1 MSFVWVPGSSP
12 PPIEDHS
19 LAKLAV
25 LRSYVAAYID
35 RLCQGSRR
43 EVFKLDLVD
52 GFSGGGL
59 FLDGGVEVSGT
70 PLIMLEEAQSAFA
83 RLNATRVKPL
93 RFDLKFHFVDIES
106 DHIKYLRRVLS
117 ERDFSIPE
125 HDIKLY
131 TQAFGQSVGAILSDI
146 KRRQPRA
153 GRALFLLDQKGFS
166 QVEVDLVRRIFTE
179 LANAEVILTFAAES
193 LLNHLAERPE
203 LYTAVR
209 PIELSENDVRELLDL
224 KQGAGGRAV
233 AQRTLRD
240 HLRHRTGA
248 TYDTPFFIRP
258 GQSRRALWFV
268 HLSRHPTARD
278 VMVQCHWN
286 NFNTFEHYGSGGLDM
301 MGWDPLK
308 SGLLPLFGFD
318 QYDAD
323 LLHQQLL
330 ETIPEE
336 LALLDFSTPLPVERF
351 RAAVANRTAARF
363 SDLDKALSTL
373 ASAGEFDILTEN
385 GKLRQRGLSRLS
397 PSDLIALPSR
407 PMFPGWSKL
416 SW

>member
-1 MSFVWVPGSSP
+1 MSFVWVPGSAP

-25 LRSYVAAYID
+25 LRSYVSAYID

-43 EVFKLDLVD
+43 DVFKLDLVD

-70 PLIMLEEAQSAFA
+70 PLIMLEEAQSAFT

-93 RFDLKFHFVDIES
+93 RFDLKFHFVDIAS
-106 DHIKYLRRVLS
+106 DHIQYLRRVLS
-117 ERDFSIPE
+117 ERDFLIPE

-131 TQAFGQSVGAILSDI
+131 SQAFGQAVGAIISDI

-166 QVEVDLVRRIFTE
+166 QVDVDLVRRIFTE
-179 LANAEVILTFAAES
+179 LANAEVILTFAAET

-209 PIELSENDVRELLDL
+209 PIELSETDVRDLLDL

-301 MGWDPLK
+301 MGWDALK

-318 QYDAD
+318 RYDAD

-330 ETIPEE
+330 DTIPEE
-336 LALLDFSTPLPVERF
+336 LALYDFSTPLSVERF

-397 PSDLIALPSR
+397 PSDLITLPSR

>member
-1 MSFVWVPGSSP
+1 MSFVWVPGSPP

-25 LRSYVAAYID
+25 LRSYVSAYID

-43 EVFKLDLVD
+43 DVFKLDLVD

-59 FLDGGVEVSGT
+59 FLDGGIEVSGT
-70 PLIMLEEAQSAFA
+70 PLIMLEEAQSAFT

-93 RFDLKFHFVDIES
+93 RFDLKFHFVDIASE
-106 DHIKYLRRVLS
+106 HIQYLRRVLS
-117 ERDFSIPE
+117 ERDFLNAE

-131 TQAFGQSVGAILSDI
+131 SQAFGQAVGPIISDI

-193 LLNHLAERPE
+193 LLNHLSERPE

-209 PIELSENDVRELLDL
+209 PIELSETDVRELLDL

-233 AQRTLRD
+233 AQRTLRN
-240 HLRHRTGA
+240 HLRYRTGA

-330 ETIPEE
+330 DTIPEE
-336 LALLDFSTPLPVERF
+336 LALYDFSTPLSVERF

-385 GKLRQRGLSRLS
+385 GKL
-397 PSDLIALPSR
+397 AL
-407 PMFPGWSKL
+407 FVSKI
-416 SW
+416 

>member
-1 MSFVWVPGSSP
+1 MPFVWASGGQP
-12 PPIEDHS
+12 PPIEEHS

-25 LRSYVAAYID
+25 LRSYVSAYID
-35 RLCQGSRR
+35 RLCHGSRR
-43 EVFKLDLVD
+43 DVFKLDLVD

-70 PLIMLEEAQSAFA
+70 PLIMLEEAQSAYT

-93 RFDLKFHFVDIES
+93 RFDLKFHFVDIAS
-106 DHIKYLRRVLS
+106 DHIRYLREVLS
-117 ERDFSIPE
+117 ERDYLISDHEIQ
-125 HDIKLY
+125 LY
-131 TQAFGQSVGAILSDI
+131 SQAFEKAVGKIISDI

-179 LANAEVILTFAAES
+179 LANAEVILTFAAET

-209 PIELSENDVRELLDL
+209 PIELSETDVRNLLDL

-268 HLSRHPTARD
+268 HLSRHPVARD
-278 VMVQCHWN
+278 VMVQCHWS

-323 LLHQQLL
+323 LLHRQLL
-330 ETIPEE
+330 DTIPEE
-336 LALLDFSTPLPVERF
+336 LALIDFSSPLPVERF
-351 RAAVANRTAARF
+351 RRCCR
-363 SDLDKALSTL
+363 
-373 ASAGEFDILTEN
+373 
-385 GKLRQRGLSRLS
+385 
-397 PSDLIALPSR
+397 
-407 PMFPGWSKL
+407 
-416 SW
+416 

>member
-1 MSFVWVPGSSP
+1 M
-12 PPIEDHS
+12 
-19 LAKLAV
+19 
-25 LRSYVAAYID
+25 
-35 RLCQGSRR
+35 
-43 EVFKLDLVD
+43 
-52 GFSGGGL
+52 
-59 FLDGGVEVSGT
+59 
-70 PLIMLEEAQSAFA
+70 
-83 RLNATRVKPL
+83 
-93 RFDLKFHFVDIES
+93 
-106 DHIKYLRRVLS
+106 
-117 ERDFSIPE
+117 
-125 HDIKLY
+125 
-131 TQAFGQSVGAILSDI
+131 
-146 KRRQPRA
+146 
-153 GRALFLLDQKGFS
+153 
-166 QVEVDLVRRIFTE
+166 
-179 LANAEVILTFAAES
+179 TFAAET

-209 PIELSENDVRELLDL
+209 PIELSETDVRELLDL

-258 GQSRRALWFV
+258 GQSRRSLWFV

-278 VMVQCHWN
+278 VMVQCHWS

-336 LALLDFSTPLPVERF
+336 LALLNFSTPLSVERF
-351 RAAVANRTAARF
+351 RAAVANRTAAQF

-385 GKLRQRGLSRLS
+385 GKLSQRGLSRLS

>member
-1 MSFVWVPGSSP
+1 MSFVWVPGSPP

-25 LRSYVAAYID
+25 LRSYVSAYID
-35 RLCQGSRR
+35 RLCRGSRR

-70 PLIMLEEAQSAFA
+70 PLIMLEEAQSAFT

-93 RFDLKFHFVDIES
+93 RFDLKFHFVDIAS
-106 DHIKYLRRVLS
+106 DHIQYLRRVLS
-117 ERDFSIPE
+117 ERDFLNPE
-125 HDIKLY
+125 HNIKLY
-131 TQAFGQSVGAILSDI
+131 SQAFGQAVGPIISDI

-179 LANAEVILTFAAES
+179 LANAEVILTFAAET

-209 PIELSENDVRELLDL
+209 PIELSETDVRELLDL
-224 KQGAGGRAV
+224 KQGAGGRAL
-233 AQRTLRD
+233 AQRTLRN

-278 VMVQCHWN
+278 VMVQCHWS

-330 ETIPEE
+330 DTMPEE
-336 LALLDFSTPLPVERF
+336 LALLDFSTPLSVERF
-351 RAAVANRTAARF
+351 RTAVANRTAARF
-363 SDLDKALSTL
+363 SDLDKALCAL

-385 GKLRQRGLSRLS
+385 GKLRHKGLEPVESLRPYCFAI
-397 PSDLIALPSR
+397 PSNVSGLV
-407 PMFPGWSKL
+407 
-416 SW
+416 

>member
-1 MSFVWVPGSSP
+1 MSFVWVPGSPP

-25 LRSYVAAYID
+25 LRSYVSAYID

-43 EVFKLDLVD
+43 DVFKLDLVD

-59 FLDGGVEVSGT
+59 FLDGGIEVSGT
-70 PLIMLEEAQSAFA
+70 PLIMLEEAQSAFT

-106 DHIKYLRRVLS
+106 DHIQYLRRVLS
-117 ERDFSIPE
+117 ERDFLTPV
-125 HDIKLY
+125 HDIKFY
-131 TQAFGQSVGAILSDI
+131 SQAFGQAVGPIISDI

-166 QVEVDLVRRIFTE
+166 QVDVDLVRRIFTE
-179 LANAEVILTFAAES
+179 LANAEVILTFAAET

-209 PIELSENDVRELLDL
+209 PIELSETDVRELLDL

-233 AQRTLRD
+233 AQRTLRN

-330 ETIPEE
+330 DTIPEE
-336 LALLDFSTPLPVERF
+336 LALYDFSTPLSVERF

-397 PSDLIALPSR
+397 PSDLITLPSR

>member
-1 MSFVWVPGSSP
+1 MSFVWVPGSPP

-70 PLIMLEEAQSAFA
+70 PLIMLEEAQSAFT

-93 RFDLKFHFVDIES
+93 RFDLKFHFVDIAS
-106 DHIKYLRRVLS
+106 DHIQYLRRVLS
-117 ERDFSIPE
+117 ERDFLTPE

-131 TQAFGQSVGAILSDI
+131 SQAFGQAVGPIISDI

-179 LANAEVILTFAAES
+179 LANAEVILTFAAET

-209 PIELSENDVRELLDL
+209 PIELSDNRC
-224 KQGAGGRAV
+224 AGPLGPEARSRWQSGCPEDT
-233 AQRTLRD
+233 QRSSQ
-240 HLRHRTGA
+240 A
-248 TYDTPFFIRP
+248 
-258 GQSRRALWFV
+258 
-268 HLSRHPTARD
+268 
-278 VMVQCHWN
+278 
-286 NFNTFEHYGSGGLDM
+286 
-301 MGWDPLK
+301 
-308 SGLLPLFGFD
+308 
-318 QYDAD
+318 
-323 LLHQQLL
+323 
-330 ETIPEE
+330 
-336 LALLDFSTPLPVERF
+336 
-351 RAAVANRTAARF
+351 
-363 SDLDKALSTL
+363 
-373 ASAGEFDILTEN
+373 
-385 GKLRQRGLSRLS
+385 
-397 PSDLIALPSR
+397 
-407 PMFPGWSKL
+407 
-416 SW
+416 

>member
-1 MSFVWVPGSSP
+1 MSFVWAPGSPP

-25 LRSYVAAYID
+25 LRSYVSAYID

-43 EVFKLDLVD
+43 DVFKLDLVD

-59 FLDGGVEVSGT
+59 FRDGGAEVSGT
-70 PLIMLEEAQSAFA
+70 PLIMLEEAQSAFT

-93 RFDLKFHFVDIES
+93 RFDLKFHFVDIAS
-106 DHIKYLRRVLS
+106 DHIQYLRRVLS
-117 ERDFSIPE
+117 ERDFLNPE

-131 TQAFGQSVGAILSDI
+131 SQAFGQAVGPIISDI

-166 QVEVDLVRRIFTE
+166 QVDVDLVRRIFTE
-179 LANAEVILTFAAES
+179 LANAEVILTFAAET

-209 PIELSENDVRELLDL
+209 PIELSETDVRELLDL

-308 SGLLPLFGFD
+308 SGLLPLFNFD
-318 QYDAD
+318 QFDAD

-330 ETIPEE
+330 DTIPEK
-336 LALLDFSTPLPVERF
+336 LALFDFSTPLSVERF

-373 ASAGEFDILTEN
+373 ASAGEFDILTES
-385 GKLRQRGLSRLS
+385 GKLRQRGLSHLS
-397 PSDLIALPSR
+397 PSDLITLPSR